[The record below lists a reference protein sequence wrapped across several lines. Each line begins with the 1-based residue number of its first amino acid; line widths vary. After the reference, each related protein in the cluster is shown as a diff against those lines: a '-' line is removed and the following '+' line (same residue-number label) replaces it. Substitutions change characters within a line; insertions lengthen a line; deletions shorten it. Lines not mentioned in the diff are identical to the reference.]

1 LDEKDRL
8 EVLRRLPQQS
18 PVLKLATKSDRKAV
32 QTWRQKHFPPMPD
45 DPKLLQRKDSASS
58 SGLEDDAADHEDSD
72 TEEA

>member
-1 LDEKDRL
+1 
-8 EVLRRLPQQS
+8 
-18 PVLKLATKSDRKAV
+18 
-32 QTWRQKHFPPMPD
+32 MPD